1 MAYKG
6 GVITYPDQVPSAVFF
21 RADGRA
27 TKTITIKQG
36 QVLKARSFIETDVA
50 GKGIAHSGVAT
61 KKIAGVTVY
70 DVDASVADV
79 VTSVYTEASFWAS
92 ALTWAVNIATDTIL
106 KDDGV
111 TPIAVTAYDT
121 GANTDLLKAKFVEN
135 SEFEPLGFL
144 KAGELL

>member
-6 GVITYPDQVPSAVFF
+6 GLIEYPDATQEAIFF
-21 RADGRA
+21 RADSRA

-70 DVDASVADV
+70 DVDASTADV
-79 VTSVYTEASFWAS
+79 VTSVYIEASFWS
-92 ALTWAVNIATDTIL
+92 TALVWAVNVLTDTIL

-111 TPIAVTAYDT
+111 TTVAVTAYDT

-135 SEFEPLGFL
+135 TEFEAIGFL
-144 KAGELL
+144 KAGEML